1 MQSLAKGCNLD
12 WYSAPIMAPSVLP
25 AQDDL
30 GQGLDGEQ
38 VVNAQKMAC
47 ATRHL
52 TSLVLEIYHTLL

>member
-30 GQGLDGEQ
+30 GQGLDGERGGE
-38 VVNAQKMAC
+38 C
-47 ATRHL
+47 AKDGMCN
-52 TSLVLEIYHTLL
+52 